1 MAFEYAN
8 KLISAKARLIFFGL
22 CRSSDPG
29 ATTQDSYTFTFI
41 YILFVPARSVLKCI
55 FYVPFDVHQG
65 TRFPLLCADIY
76 FSLLSSFIGLALM
89 SGTTRI
95 HATQTQM

>member
-8 KLISAKARLIFFGL
+8 KLISAKARMIFFGL

-29 ATTQDSYTFTFI
+29 ATTQDSYTFTLI
-41 YILFVPARSVLKCI
+41 YILFVPAHNVLKCI

-65 TRFPLLCADIY
+65 THSSLLCADIH
-76 FSLLSSFIGLALM
+76 FSVLSSFIGLALM

-95 HATQTQM
+95 HAIQTLM